1 MCNDAFALD
10 EKIPNHMIVCLDLHI
25 ERREVY
31 QRLKTAFSSV
41 TDTKSVNPIRLIDK
55 DDDAINRTVGFEQVN
70 FEGIKFLLV
79 TFTNVERQIE
89 RAVVLLIMEKGK
101 NIFIDPVTNEPY
113 QSIYVFCHDISRNED
128 WMGKYLDY
136 LALPFVFDKDL
147 LVRLIHDIV
156 DYFIIESKSLLATN
170 PSNNS
175 AAYNRLNWGY
185 TLYDQYRVM
194 EQDPSKKRIQR
205 SR

>member
-10 EKIPNHMIVCLDLHI
+10 EKISNHMIVCLDLHI

-41 TDTKSVNPIRLIDK
+41 AEPKSVNPIRLIDK
-55 DDDAINRTVGFEQVN
+55 DDDAINRTVAFEQIN
-70 FEGIKFLLV
+70 FEG
-79 TFTNVERQIE
+79 QIE
-89 RAVVLLIMEKGK
+89 RAAVLLIMKKGK

-113 QSIYVFCHDISRNED
+113 QSIYVFCHDISRSDD
-128 WMGKYLDY
+128 WMRKYLDY

-147 LVRLIHDIV
+147 LVRLIRDIV
-156 DYFIIESKSLLATN
+156 DYFVIESKRLLATN

-175 AAYNRLNWGY
+175 AAL
-185 TLYDQYRVM
+185 Q
-194 EQDPSKKRIQR
+194 S
-205 SR
+205 S